1 MIPPLPS
8 GKSLEKWQNKNKNLL
23 HYLVFCALIFIIL
36 LGIAMLIRGVVIE
49 GFLVYVDGYLLI
61 IVGIVTFVFLVLAKF
76 GIWNVNKRL
85 KN

>member
-1 MIPPLPS
+1 
-8 GKSLEKWQNKNKNLL
+8 
-23 HYLVFCALIFIIL
+23 
-36 LGIAMLIRGVVIE
+36 MLIRGVVIE